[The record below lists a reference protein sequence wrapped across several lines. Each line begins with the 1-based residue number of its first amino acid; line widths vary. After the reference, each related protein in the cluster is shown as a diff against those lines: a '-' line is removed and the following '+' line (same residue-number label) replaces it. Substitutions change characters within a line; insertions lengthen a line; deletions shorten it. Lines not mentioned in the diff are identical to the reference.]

1 MPHARR
7 IPDPGFAGD
16 DGADDPALRAALTAY
31 AADATRG
38 VEVLLA
44 LQDARLLVPVVA
56 VRGEVGVDAA
66 GPAPDMTSE
75 MAVSSGVEMPVS
87 SGVEMPVSSGVEM
100 PVSSGVEMPVSSGVE
115 MGTALLTGRDGRQ
128 ALLAFTG
135 LETLAAWRADA
146 RPVPVAAALAARS
159 ALQEGAAAL
168 VVDLAGPTTY
178 VVEGE
183 VLEGLARGWTLVRS
197 DDGLVWIE
205 PVAEGRAAE

>member
-75 MAVSSGVEMPVS
+75 MA
-87 SGVEMPVSSGVEM
+87 
-100 PVSSGVEMPVSSGVE
+100 VSSGVEMPVSSGVE

-205 PVAEGRAAE
+205 PVAEGPAAE

>member
-100 PVSSGVEMPVSSGVE
+100 
-115 MGTALLTGRDGRQ
+115 GTALLTGRDGRQ

-146 RPVPVAAALAARS
+146 RPVPVTAALAARS

-205 PVAEGRAAE
+205 PVAEGPAAE

>member
-205 PVAEGRAAE
+205 PVAEGPAAE